1 MVFVVGVLTSP
12 GYFNEFLP
20 VVIFNPCVPF
30 LCFLMLQ
37 TAVAYVD
44 LFLSVVSI
52 LWKGIFIHDLVLLE
66 TLGETPEFVALSL
79 FLNPI

>member
-1 MVFVVGVLTSP
+1 
-12 GYFNEFLP
+12 
-20 VVIFNPCVPF
+20 
-30 LCFLMLQ
+30 MLQ

-79 FLNPI
+79 FLNPIQLY